1 MPSKRSSGRWTCSI
15 AIGLPSA
22 VRTRSSRKQ
31 LSPGLTSS
39 AAARKPSAATTSLEV
54 TVEPGTCPRASMSS
68 VKEVRAPACAIRGS
82 ATKVP
87 RPCSRY
93 TEPSVVSR
101 SISLRTVI
109 RASP

>member
-1 MPSKRSSGRWTCSI
+1 MPSKRSSGRYTCSI
-15 AIGLPSA
+15 AIGRPSA

-31 LSPGLTSS
+31 LSPAFTSS
-39 AAARKPSAATTSLEV
+39 AAARKPSASTSSLEV

-68 VKEVRAPACAIRGS
+68 VNEVSAPACAIRGS

-93 TEPSVVSR
+93 TEPSAVSR
-101 SISLRTVI
+101 STSPRTVM